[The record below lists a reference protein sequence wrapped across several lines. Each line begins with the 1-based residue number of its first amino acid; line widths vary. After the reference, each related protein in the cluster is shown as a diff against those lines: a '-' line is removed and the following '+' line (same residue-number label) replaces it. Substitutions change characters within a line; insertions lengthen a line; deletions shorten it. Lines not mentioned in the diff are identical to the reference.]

1 MPRHKR
7 NGRVPVKKLFLYFCV
22 LGLVFGVYLF
32 LTTKN
37 EIGSVARSVDMGPS
51 RAKGRVVGSL
61 QTAAPAARS
70 VASAQST
77 PLSVKTASNES
88 QKAAPLSPADRA
100 REEALVQLQ
109 NSSSEQWDVR
119 RDNFSDQIRT
129 LSDGVLGQV
138 SAKDFVSQYSKSLF
152 GVPSSHLF
160 ETRNET
166 TDRTK
171 IVYSQQVNGL
181 PVYGGTL
188 TLFYEGTAL
197 VRVQNDLSL
206 NESVLGS
213 GRLATVSDAFNFLQ
227 SSARLSASARGEA
240 APVLRS
246 PALSS
251 GAAAPVTSLVL
262 YPSSSGLVHAY
273 QFAVQ
278 EIRPGQKP
286 ESYLAII
293 DAQNLRL
300 IAKKAYRFE

>member
-1 MPRHKR
+1 M
-7 NGRVPVKKLFLYFCV
+7 KKLFLYFCV

-37 EIGSVARSVDMGPS
+37 EIGSVARSGETPSS
-51 RAKGRVVGSL
+51 RAKNRGASSP
-61 QTAAPAARS
+61 QTVAPATRS
-70 VASAQST
+70 VASTPSAPSAVKST
-77 PLSVKTASNES
+77 SNVA
-88 QKAAPLSPADRA
+88 QKAVPLSPADRA
-100 REEALVQLQ
+100 REAALAQLQ
-109 NSSSEQWDVR
+109 NSSSRQWDVR
-119 RDNFSDQIRT
+119 RDHFSEQVRT
-129 LSDGVLGQV
+129 LSEGVLGQV

-181 PVYGGTL
+181 PVYGSTL

-197 VRVQNDLSL
+197 VRVQNDLSM

-213 GRLATVSDAFNFLQ
+213 GRLASVSDAFNFLQ

-278 EIRPGQKP
+278 EIRPGQTP
-286 ESYLAII
+286 DSYLAIV